1 MPRYNGPMAKLE
13 LQSVTKRFGPVT
25 AVEDFSL
32 TVESGE
38 LVALVG
44 PSGCG
49 KTTTLRLIAGF
60 ETPDAGDIV
69 LNGRSIVHLPPEAR
83 RVGIVF
89 QNYALFPHMSVFQNV
104 AYGLKFAK
112 SSVSVEKR
120 VRELLELVDLVGLE
134 RRRPAELSAGQ
145 QQRVALARALAPEP
159 QVLLLDEPLSALDVQ
174 LRVRLRMEIK
184 RLQRQLGITTL
195 YVTHDQEEA
204 LAIADRV
211 AVMHQGHLE
220 QVGPPWEVYH
230 HPRTPFVAGFIGR
243 GNLLTGRVQAVKGE
257 HVHLALDDG
266 QQIVLY
272 EGPLCNVKPGD
283 SVRFLVRP
291 EKLRLLRLRSHGDS
305 TNALRG
311 RALSVEYLGDSL
323 LLYIGC
329 AGQTWLLKLFDPQR
343 DDFALEGREVSFGFA
358 PEDGRIVGTSS
369 DGSL

>member
-1 MPRYNGPMAKLE
+1 MARLA
-13 LQSVTKRFGPVT
+13 LQGVTKRFGSVI
-25 AVEDFSL
+25 AVKDFSL
-32 TVESGE
+32 SLESGE

-69 LNGRSIVHLPPEAR
+69 LNGRSLVHLPPEAR
-83 RVGIVF
+83 HVGIVF
-89 QNYALFPHMSVFQNV
+89 QNYALFPHMNVFQNV
-104 AYGLKFAK
+104 AYGLKFVK
-112 SSVSVEKR
+112 HSVSAEKR

-134 RRRPAELSAGQ
+134 RRKPAELSAGQ

-174 LRVRLRMEIK
+174 LRVRLRMELK

-220 QVGPPWEVYH
+220 QVGLPWEVYH
-230 HPRTPFVAGFIGR
+230 EPASPFVAGFIGR
-243 GNLLTGRVQAVKGE
+243 GNLLTGRVRAVKSE
-257 HVHLALDDG
+257 QVRLTLDDE
-266 QQIVLY
+266 QQIVLCK
-272 EGPLCNVKPGD
+272 GPLCHVKPGD
-283 SVRFLVRP
+283 RVRFLVRP
-291 EKLRLLRLRSHGDS
+291 EKLNLSS
-305 TNALRG
+305 SENMLRG
-311 RALSVEYLGDSL
+311 RVLSVEYLGDSL
-323 LLYIGC
+323 LLYIEC
-329 AGQTWLLKLFDPQR
+329 AGQTWLLKLFDPQK
-343 DDFALEGREVSFGFA
+343 DDLALEGREISFGFA
-358 PEDGRIVGTSS
+358 PEDGRIVGTLS